1 MHPDNQIKS
10 DSTLLAYVLFI
21 PITVTMLFFL
31 PFGMSPAD
39 ECANDVINRLSPW
52 RVVLV
57 TKADN
62 MPASYS
68 HVRKWCEAHTTDYEH
83 EIMKAVDKLEDE
95 PSADMYLDIINRY

>member
-1 MHPDNQIKS
+1 
-10 DSTLLAYVLFI
+10 
-21 PITVTMLFFL
+21 
-31 PFGMSPAD
+31 
-39 ECANDVINRLSPW
+39 
-52 RVVLV
+52 
-57 TKADN
+57 